1 MEVFVST
8 ERLHRSPRA
17 HEGLLQR
24 IVGKRT
30 ATPTSG
36 SYVRELGP
44 VRLDHAV
51 RQRAGLR
58 RRAVPEGRR
67 SDDGERRRQARH
79 LGSPRGRDAEI
90 LEVCGEDGGPPYL
103 VRWADD
109 GHIGL
114 IHPGPDAVVEH
125 LRSGADAA

>member
-44 VRLDHAV
+44 YGSITRRNASSSPC
-51 RQRAGLR
+51 RTASMSCRSRGFAMRAI
-58 RRAVPEGRR
+58 APEGYAV
-67 SDDGERRRQARH
+67 GAA
-79 LGSPRGRDAEI
+79 GR
-90 LEVCGEDGGPPYL
+90 
-103 VRWADD
+103 
-109 GHIGL
+109 
-114 IHPGPDAVVEH
+114 
-125 LRSGADAA
+125 

>member
-44 VRLDHAV
+44 VRLDHAAERV
-51 RQRAGLR
+51 VVSVPDGLDELP
-58 RRAVPEGRR
+58 V
-67 SDDGERRRQARH
+67 
-79 LGSPRGRDAEI
+79 
-90 LEVCGEDGGPPYL
+90 
-103 VRWADD
+103 
-109 GHIGL
+109 
-114 IHPGPDAVVEH
+114 
-125 LRSGADAA
+125 